1 MLATA
6 SQSAFV
12 HLVSVLLGLLPAPTG
27 AAGLLGLAAVAVAGV
42 LLVLLVVQARGDL
55 ADLAGSAIRVRAIAL
70 RERSRHSAPL
80 RLRDPDA
87 AGRPRPRA
95 PGFASS
101 AV

>member
-1 MLATA
+1 MLA
-6 SQSAFV
+6 QSAFV
-12 HLVSVLLGLLPAPTG
+12 HVVSVLLGLLPAPTG
-27 AAGLLGLAAVAVAGV
+27 AAGLLGLATVAVAGL
-42 LLVLLVVQARGDL
+42 LLVLLVVQARG
-55 ADLAGSAIRVRAIAL
+55 DLAGSAIRVRAIAL
-70 RERSRHSAPL
+70 RERSRHSAQL